1 MQTGVAR
8 TYIGS
13 ASQVKDEVLTPAKL
27 SFIRK
32 YARVYLSATQT
43 LAAGV
48 GTKIQFNAKTYDPA
62 GLFDEVTNFRLTIPA
77 GYAGKWLIH
86 AALRFDGPASN
97 SIVYVSIGVNGSG
110 RLYAYLYQT
119 AGQYITAQITD
130 IINLA
135 AGDYV
140 DIRGYTSAGGGVS
153 GSEQVTWADFAYL
166 ASDSAI
172 TPP

>member
-32 YARVYLSATQT
+32 YARAYRSGTQT
-43 LAAGV
+43 LAPATATG
-48 GTKIQFNAKTYDPA
+48 IQLNAKSYDPA
-62 GLFDEVTNFRLTIPA
+62 VLFDATTNYRLTVPA

-86 AALRFDGPASN
+86 AAVRFAGPSSN
-97 SIVYVSIGVNGSG
+97 SSVYVSIGLNGVG
-110 RLYAYLYQT
+110 VVYAYYYQT
-119 AGQYITAQITD
+119 QGQTITAQITD
-130 IINLA
+130 ILNLA

-140 DIRGYTSAGGGVS
+140 SIWAYTSAGGDIIGT
-153 GSEQVTWADFAYL
+153 EQLTWADFAYL

>member
-1 MQTGVAR
+1 MAR

-32 YARVYLSATQT
+32 YARAWRSGVQT
-43 LAAGV
+43 LPAATP
-48 GTKIQFNAKTYDPA
+48 TKIQFNYKSYDPDA
-62 GLFDEVTNFRLTIPA
+62 MFNVTTNYRLTVPD

-86 AALRFDGPASN
+86 ANLRFAAPASN
-97 SIVYVSIGVNGSG
+97 SVVYAAIYVNDSG
-110 RLYAYLYQT
+110 RSYAYLYQT
-119 AGQYITAQITD
+119 SGQFITARVTD
-130 IINLA
+130 ILNLA

-140 DIRGYTSAGGGVS
+140 DIRGYTAAGGDVLGA
-153 GSEQVTWADFAYL
+153 ENDTWVDFAYL